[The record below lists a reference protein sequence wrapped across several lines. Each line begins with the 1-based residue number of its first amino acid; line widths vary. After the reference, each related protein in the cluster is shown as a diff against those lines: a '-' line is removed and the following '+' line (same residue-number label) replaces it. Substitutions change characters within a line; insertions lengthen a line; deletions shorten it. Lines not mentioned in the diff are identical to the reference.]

1 MATVTHNSQCFQIDG
16 KKVWILGATLHY
28 ARIPHELW
36 ADRVAA
42 VRQAGFNA
50 IDVPC
55 AWTLHEPKQGRY
67 TFEDQANVRRFVEIC
82 AENGL
87 YVLLRP
93 GPFIG
98 DGYDGG
104 GLPGW
109 LLEIPEA
116 RLRESEATYRGS
128 VVSYLR
134 KLLGQVADLQV
145 TDDGPI
151 LLVQAEHAWNC
162 ANQEQADTYLLE
174 VVRSLRESG
183 VKVPLTNANDLWQS
197 ITGTTDLWRGW
208 SDLMLHMRQLRS
220 VLPNSPQ
227 IVSQLDPTE
236 VHCWGDEAGEDKSSG
251 EAMWHVAESLASGA
265 QMVVSPFHAGT
276 CFGFSGGRL
285 PGRDH
290 GTVTPSVASDAPLG
304 EAGERTDKYNA
315 IRRIVTFADHYR
327 HVFADLESGYQPVAM
342 DVSSLAPATGGTAGR
357 GDVRGVSIVPQ
368 RGDNGRV
375 IFAFGDGVT
384 KSTTVVLDNGLRM
397 PIFFGDQPVTW
408 FVLDADL
415 AGAGWLDYTNIRPFA
430 IVRRNVVIFQGP
442 ARTPAL
448 ISISGSP
455 IETTV
460 PGGSKPIITKQR
472 SLTVVICNEEQI
484 DQCYFDEKNIYFGVA
499 GLTTDGK
506 PIAAADSSKAYVMPV
521 DGSGSLATLPAS
533 EQIVLKDKARAIQPN
548 DWEAAPAVLQSS
560 GESPRFASLAG
571 PETLAA
577 CGALEGYGWYRL
589 TIESKTAR
597 KRLCHIPA
605 AGDRMHLYLDGE
617 PISMLG
623 IGPEA
628 DPMPFELKLG
638 KGEHTLVALVD
649 NFGRF
654 AGGNDMGQVKGFAEH
669 LYEVKALR
677 SIRPKKIE
685 ADIVDP
691 FELRGYIEQRAR
703 GIRGD
708 TRHVSWSFTH
718 LKKAP
723 LIVEVMNADLSGV
736 FLLNDQPIE
745 YYAGNTGGRHLCLV
759 LDPASEQ
766 FKRGKNELRFAPDV
780 HVEDPQTVISEAVT
794 IYETVDIVSEKAK
807 WSFAKW
813 EAPPHSLFDP
823 FDMSTARVRS
833 VTGGVPCWWTGRFT
847 VPNTNIPCWLDVS
860 GLSKG
865 QAYVNG
871 HNIGRYFTATSSG
884 KSVGPQTRLYL
895 PEPWLKTKGNNT
907 ITLFDEHGFA
917 PNKVKIIRS
926 RG

>member
-1 MATVTHNSQCFQIDG
+1 MATVTHNAQCFQIDG
-16 KKVWILGATLHY
+16 RKCWILGATLHY
-28 ARIPHELW
+28 GRIPPELW
-36 ADRVAA
+36 EDRIIAA
-42 VRQAGFNA
+42 KQAGFNA
-50 IDVPC
+50 VDVPC
-55 AWTLHEPKQGRY
+55 PWTLHEPKKGRY

-82 AENGL
+82 AEHDL
-87 YVLLRP
+87 FVLLRP

-116 RLRESEATYRGS
+116 RLRENEETYRS
-128 VVSYLR
+128 AVVSYLR
-134 KLLGQVADLQV
+134 KLINQVADLQV

-174 VVRSLRESG
+174 VVRTLRESG
-183 VKVPLTNANDLWQS
+183 IKVPLTNANDLWQS
-197 ITGTTDLWRGW
+197 VTGTTDQWRGW

-227 IVSQLDPTE
+227 IVSQLDPTS
-236 VHCWGDEAGEDKSSG
+236 VSCWGDDDAGNKSPG
-251 EAMWHVAESLASGA
+251 EAMWHLAEALATGS
-265 QMVVSPFHAGT
+265 QVVVSPFHAGT
-276 CFGFSGGRL
+276 CFGFEAGRL

-290 GTVTPSVASDAPLG
+290 GTVTPMVAADTPLG
-304 EAGERTDKYNA
+304 EAGQRTEKYHA
-315 IRRIVTFADHYR
+315 MRRLATFASHYR
-327 HVFADLESGYQPVAM
+327 HVFADLESHFQPVAM
-342 DVSSLAPATGGTAGR
+342 DVSSLAPAEGRTAGR

-375 IFAFGDGVT
+375 VFAFGDGVT

-397 PIFFGDQPVTW
+397 PIAFGDQPVTW

-415 AGAGWLDYTNIRPFA
+415 AGAGRLDYTNIRPFA
-430 IVRRNVVIFQGP
+430 IVNRKVVIFHGP
-442 ARTPAL
+442 ARTPVL

-460 PGGSKPIITKQR
+460 PGGSKPTVMRQR
-472 SLTVVICNEEQI
+472 DLTVVICNEQQI
-484 DQCYFDEKNIYFGVA
+484 DQCYFDESTVYFGVD
-499 GLTTDGK
+499 GLTADGK
-506 PIAAADSSKAYVMPV
+506 PIAAADGSKAHALNTGDSAELMAIAPDDLVKM
-521 DGSGSLATLPAS
+521 
-533 EQIVLKDKARAIQPN
+533 KDKARAIAPT
-548 DWEAAPAVLQSS
+548 DWQAAPALLQTS
-560 GESPRFASLAG
+560 GESPRYASLAG

-577 CGALEGYGWYRL
+577 CGALEGYGWFRV
-589 TIESKTAR
+589 TIDSKTAR

-617 PISMLG
+617 PTAVLG
-623 IGPEA
+623 IGPESN
-628 DPMPFELKLG
+628 PMPFELKLG
-638 KGEHTLVALVD
+638 KGQHTVAALVD

-654 AGGNDMGQVKGFAEH
+654 SGGNDMGQVKGFAEH
-669 LYEVKALR
+669 LYEVKALK

-703 GIRGD
+703 GVRGD
-708 TRHVSWSFTH
+708 TRQVLWSFTH

-723 LIVEVMNADLSGV
+723 LIVEVIDADVSGV
-736 FLLNDQPIE
+736 FLLNDEPIE
-745 YYAGNTGGRHLCLV
+745 YYAGNTGARHLCLV

-780 HVEDPQTVISEAVT
+780 HVEDPQTIISDAVT
-794 IYETVDIVSEKAK
+794 IYETIDIISEKAK

-813 EAPPHSLFDP
+813 EAPPASMFDS
-823 FDMSTARVRS
+823 FDMSKAKTRS
-833 VTGGVPCWWTGRFT
+833 VTGGIPCWWTGKFT
-847 VPNTNIPCWLDVS
+847 VPNTAVPCWLDVT

-865 QAYVNG
+865 QVYVNG
-871 HNIGRYFTATSSG
+871 HNIGRYFTSTSSG
-884 KSVGPQTRLYL
+884 KAVGPQTRLYL
-895 PEPWLKTKGNNT
+895 PEPWIKTKGNNT

-917 PNKVKIIRS
+917 PNKVKVIRS
-926 RG
+926 RA